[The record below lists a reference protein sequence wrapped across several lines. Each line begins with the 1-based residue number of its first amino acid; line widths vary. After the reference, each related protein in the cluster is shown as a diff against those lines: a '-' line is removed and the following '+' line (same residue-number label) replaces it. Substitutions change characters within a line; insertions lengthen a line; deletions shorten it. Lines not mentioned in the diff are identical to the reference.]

1 MLPIHTILF
10 PTDFSP
16 ASQTAF
22 VLACALAR
30 DYQARLVV
38 LHVMEPP
45 RANFG
50 ELGPVYPVPG
60 EMRAELEAALGQ
72 LKPVGGPVSMERRVV
87 EGAPVGTIVDVARQL
102 PAELI
107 VLGTHGRRGIGRVLM
122 GSVAENVL
130 RQAPCPVLAVRS
142 PLPEALVQNDP
153 RLAEAGV

>member
-1 MLPIHTILF
+1 MLPIHTILY

-16 ASQTAF
+16 AAQPAF
-22 VLACALAR
+22 ALACALAR

-50 ELGPVYPVPG
+50 ELGPIYPAVG
-60 EMRAELEAALGQ
+60 EMRAELEAALGE
-72 LKPVGGPVSMERRVV
+72 LRPIGGHVLLERRVV
-87 EGAPVGTIVDVARQL
+87 EGPAVATIVEVAREL

-107 VLGTHGRRGIGRVLM
+107 VLGTHGRRGIGRMLM

-142 PLPEALVQNDP
+142 PLPAALRQNEAQ
-153 RLAEAGV
+153 AATAGA